1 MRNPRR
7 SATIAAVPAVRHTA
21 PLVRLVL
28 ALGAVL
34 SLLAGIQLFLLPGRT
49 DDFFAWTIGTRSSAA
64 FLGAFYWGSV
74 AIAFT
79 SFRRREWARARVG
92 LYGLLAFF
100 WVTLAA
106 TLAHLDRFHLGE
118 GGTAARISAW
128 AWLLVYVTIPPL
140 TTAALALQWR
150 IRGDDPAAGAPMPAT
165 QRLVIAAIGAALVV
179 LAVVL
184 FVAPGTAAEIWP
196 WQLTPLTA
204 RASSAWVVGLGVI
217 LLTMAW
223 DGDLERCVPA
233 AAGIVGLPVLLAVAL
248 VRLRGDVSWTAGAA
262 YVVVLAVLWLVAGI
276 GVVLGAR
283 RQATA
288 AGLRSPA
295 APAAPATPAS

>member
-1 MRNPRR
+1 M
-7 SATIAAVPAVRHTA
+7 PAVRHTA
-21 PLVRLVL
+21 PLVRLVF

-79 SFRRREWARARVG
+79 SLRRREWVRARVG
-92 LYGLLAFF
+92 LFGLLAFF

-128 AWLLVYVTIPPL
+128 AWLVVYLTIPPL
-140 TTAALALQWR
+140 TTAALIVQWR
-150 IRGDDPAAGAPMPAT
+150 VGGADPAPGAPIPTA
-165 QRLVIAAIGAALVV
+165 QRTLIAAIGAGLVG

-184 FVAPGTAAEIWP
+184 FAAPGTAGEIWP
-196 WQLTPLTA
+196 WELTPLTA
-204 RASSAWVVGLGVI
+204 RTSSAWVLGLGVI

-223 DGDLERCVPA
+223 DGDLERCIPA
-233 AAGIVGLPVLLAVAL
+233 AAGVVALPVLLAVAL
-248 VRLRGDVSWTAGAA
+248 VRLRSDVSWVAGAA
-262 YVVVLAVLWLVAGI
+262 YVVGLAVVWLVAGV
-276 GVVLGAR
+276 GVVLQAR
-283 RQATA
+283 RRALTA
-288 AGLRSPA
+288 GISSRAAPGAPASPA
-295 APAAPATPAS
+295 S